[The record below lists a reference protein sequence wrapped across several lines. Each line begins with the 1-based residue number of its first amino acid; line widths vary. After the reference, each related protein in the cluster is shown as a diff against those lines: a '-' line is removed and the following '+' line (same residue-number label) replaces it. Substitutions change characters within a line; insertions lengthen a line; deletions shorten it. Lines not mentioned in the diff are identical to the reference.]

1 MPTRAGSVFPF
12 PWTNMSDPTW
22 ISILPPLLAIA
33 LAIRTRQV
41 YLSLAGGIWLGC
53 TILNGWNPGVG
64 LSESI
69 EYGVRVLGCIPEA
82 PGESCNPGDAKVVM
96 FTLVIG
102 ALIATLTASGGVAGF
117 VAWLE
122 RNRWVTN
129 GRRAQLLAWLIGVL
143 IFIES
148 NITVLVAGSVSRP
161 LFDRYRISRE
171 KLAYLI
177 DSTSAPVCILIPLNA
192 WGAYNLGILNGLGVE
207 DPLGVFLKSILF
219 NFYSFAAVILALAVV
234 LWKMDWGPM
243 KRAEARASRGE
254 VLSEGA
260 TPMMDESVLGRD
272 DELPIPP
279 RALNMIAPVLVLV
292 LMMPVGLWITG
303 GGDLRA
309 GEGSTS
315 VLWASMAGLAT
326 AWILLLFQGAYR
338 LDQLVRVALK
348 GAGGLVP
355 LALIL
360 LLALALG
367 DVTGEL
373 GTGRYVAGLVEGTLA
388 PAVFLPLVFVVSSA
402 IAFSIGSSWGTFA
415 IMIPIAV
422 PAAASMNLDPA
433 PFLAAALSGGIFGD
447 HCSPISDTT
456 VISSMASATDH
467 VDHVRTQLPYALA
480 GGAVATVGFAVAGAF
495 L

>member
-1 MPTRAGSVFPF
+1 M
-12 PWTNMSDPTW
+12 NDPTW
-22 ISILPPLLAIA
+22 ISILPPLLAIV
-33 LAIRTRQV
+33 LAIATRQV
-41 YLSLAGGIWLGC
+41 YLSLAGGIWLGW
-53 TILNGWNPGVG
+53 TILLNWNPAAGMA
-64 LSESI
+64 ESI
-69 EYGVRVLGCIPEA
+69 DSAVRVLNDPY
-82 PGESCNPGDAKVVM
+82 DAGVIM
-96 FTLVIG
+96 FTLAIG
-102 ALIATLTASGGVAGF
+102 ALIATLSSSGGVAGF

-122 RNRWVTN
+122 RNRWVNN

-161 LFDRYRISRE
+161 LFDRYRVSRE

-177 DSTSAPVCILIPLNA
+177 DSTSAPICILIPLNA
-192 WGAYNLGILNGLGVE
+192 WGAYNLGILNRLGVE
-207 DPLGVFLKSILF
+207 DSLGVFLRSIFF

-234 LWKMDWGPM
+234 LARIDWGPM
-243 KRAEARASRGE
+243 KRAEARAAKGE
-254 VLSEGA
+254 VLSPGA
-260 TPMMDESVLGRD
+260 TPIMDEGILGSGD
-272 DELPIPP
+272 DAPIPA
-279 RALNMIAPVLVLV
+279 RAINMVVPVVVLVA
-292 LMMPVGLWITG
+292 LMPLGLWATG
-303 GGDLRA
+303 EGDLRA
-309 GEGSTS
+309 GDGSVA
-315 VLWASMAGLAT
+315 VLWGSLGGLAA
-326 AWILLLFQGAYR
+326 AWILLLAQRAYSVNE
-338 LDQLVRVALK
+338 LVKIALR

-373 GTGRYVAGLVEGTLA
+373 GTGNYVAGLTQGVLA
-388 PAVFLPLVFVVSSA
+388 PVVLLPLSFVVSSA

-415 IMIPIAV
+415 IMIPIMV
-422 PAAASMNLDPA
+422 PAAAALQLDLA

-480 GGAVATVGFAVAGAF
+480 GGAVATVCFAVAGAF

>member
-1 MPTRAGSVFPF
+1 M
-12 PWTNMSDPTW
+12 NDPTW
-22 ISILPPLLAIA
+22 ISVLPPLLAIV
-33 LAIRTRQV
+33 LAIATRQV
-41 YLSLAGGIWLGC
+41 YLSLAGGIWLGW
-53 TILNGWNPGVG
+53 TILLNWNPAAGVA
-64 LSESI
+64 ESI
-69 EYGVRVLGCIPEA
+69 ESAVRVLGD
-82 PGESCNPGDAKVVM
+82 GYDARVIM

-102 ALIATLTASGGVAGF
+102 ALIATMSSSGGVAGF

-129 GRRAQLLAWLIGVL
+129 GKRAQMLAWLIGVL

-161 LFDRYRISRE
+161 LFDRYRVSRE

-177 DSTSAPVCILIPLNA
+177 DSTSAPICILIPLNA

-207 DPLGVFLKSILF
+207 DSLGVFLRSIFF

-234 LWKMDWGPM
+234 LARLDWGPM
-243 KRAEARASRGE
+243 KRAEARAAKGE
-254 VLSEGA
+254 VLSPGA
-260 TPMMDESVLGRD
+260 TPMMDEGILGSGED
-272 DELPIPP
+272 APIVP
-279 RALNMIAPVLVLV
+279 RAMNMVVPVLVLV
-292 LMMPVGLWITG
+292 GLMPLGLWATG
-303 GGDLRA
+303 EGDLRA
-309 GEGSTS
+309 GDGSIA
-315 VLWASMAGLAT
+315 VLWASLGGLAA
-326 AWILLLFQGAYR
+326 AWVLLLAQRAYSVNE
-338 LDQLVRVALK
+338 LVKIALR

-373 GTGRYVAGLVEGTLA
+373 GTGEYVAGLTEGVLA
-388 PAVFLPLVFVVSSA
+388 PVVLLPLAFVVSAA

-415 IMIPIAV
+415 IMIPIMV
-422 PAAASMNLDPA
+422 PAAAVLQLDLA

-480 GGAVATVGFAVAGAF
+480 GGAVATVCFAVAGAF

>member
-1 MPTRAGSVFPF
+1 M
-12 PWTNMSDPTW
+12 NDPTW
-22 ISILPPLLAIA
+22 ISVLPPLLAIA
-33 LAIRTRQV
+33 LAIGTRQV
-41 YLSLAGGIWLGC
+41 YLSLAGGIWLGW
-53 TILNGWNPGVG
+53 TILLNWNPAAGIA
-64 LSESI
+64 ESI
-69 EYGVRVLGCIPEA
+69 ESAVRVLNDPY
-82 PGESCNPGDAKVVM
+82 DAGVIM

-102 ALIATLTASGGVAGF
+102 ALIATLSSSGGVAGF

-122 RNRWVTN
+122 RNRWVNN

-161 LFDRYRISRE
+161 LFDRYRVSRE

-177 DSTSAPVCILIPLNA
+177 DSTSAPICILIPLNA

-207 DPLGVFLKSILF
+207 DSLGVFLRSILF

-234 LWKMDWGPM
+234 LARIDWGPM
-243 KRAEARASRGE
+243 KRAEARAAKGE
-254 VLSEGA
+254 VLSPGA
-260 TPMMDESVLGRD
+260 TPIMDEAILDSGD
-272 DELPIPP
+272 DAPIPP
-279 RALNMIAPVLVLV
+279 RAINMVVPVLVLV
-292 LMMPVGLWITG
+292 GLMPLGLWATG
-303 GGDLRA
+303 EGDLRA
-309 GEGSTS
+309 GDGSIA
-315 VLWASMAGLAT
+315 VLWGSLGGLAA
-326 AWILLLFQGAYR
+326 AWILLLAQRAYPVNE
-338 LDQLVRVALK
+338 LVKIALR

-367 DVTGEL
+367 DVTREL
-373 GTGRYVAGLVEGTLA
+373 GTGDYVAGLTEGVLA
-388 PAVFLPLVFVVSSA
+388 PVVLLPLAFVVSSA

-415 IMIPIAV
+415 IMIPIMV
-422 PAAASMNLDPA
+422 PAAAALQLDLA

-480 GGAVATVGFAVAGAF
+480 AGAVATVCFAVAGAF

>member
-1 MPTRAGSVFPF
+1 M
-12 PWTNMSDPTW
+12 NDPTW
-22 ISILPPLLAIA
+22 ISVLPPLLAIV
-33 LAIRTRQV
+33 LAIATRQV
-41 YLSLAGGIWLGC
+41 YLSLAGGIWLGW
-53 TILNGWNPGVG
+53 TILLNWNPAAGVA
-64 LSESI
+64 ESI
-69 EYGVRVLGCIPEA
+69 ESAVRVLGD
-82 PGESCNPGDAKVVM
+82 GYDARVIM

-102 ALIATLTASGGVAGF
+102 ALIATMSSSGGVAGF

-129 GRRAQLLAWLIGVL
+129 GKRAQMLAWLIGVL

-161 LFDRYRISRE
+161 LFDRYRVSRE

-177 DSTSAPVCILIPLNA
+177 DSTSAPICILIPLNA

-207 DPLGVFLKSILF
+207 DSLGVFLRSIFF

-234 LWKMDWGPM
+234 LARLDWGPM
-243 KRAEARASRGE
+243 KRAEARAAKGE
-254 VLSEGA
+254 VLSPGA
-260 TPMMDESVLGRD
+260 TPMMDEGILGSGED
-272 DELPIPP
+272 APIVP
-279 RALNMIAPVLVLV
+279 RAMNMVVPVLVLV
-292 LMMPVGLWITG
+292 GLMPLGLWATG
-303 GGDLRA
+303 EGDLRA
-309 GEGSTS
+309 GDGSIA
-315 VLWASMAGLAT
+315 VLWASLGGLAA
-326 AWILLLFQGAYR
+326 AWILLLAQRAYSVNE
-338 LDQLVRVALK
+338 LVKIALR

-373 GTGRYVAGLVEGTLA
+373 GTGEYVAGLTEGVLA
-388 PAVFLPLVFVVSSA
+388 PIVLLPLAFVVSAA

-415 IMIPIAV
+415 IMIPIMV
-422 PAAASMNLDPA
+422 PAAAALQLDLA

-480 GGAVATVGFAVAGAF
+480 GGAVATVCFAVAGAF

>member
-1 MPTRAGSVFPF
+1 
-12 PWTNMSDPTW
+12 MSDPTW
-22 ISILPPLLAIA
+22 ISVLPPLLAIV
-33 LAIRTRQV
+33 LAIATRQV
-41 YLSLAGGIWLGC
+41 YLSLAGGIWLGW
-53 TILNGWNPGVG
+53 TILLNWNPAAGVA
-64 LSESI
+64 ESI
-69 EYGVRVLGCIPEA
+69 ESAVRVLNDPY
-82 PGESCNPGDAKVVM
+82 DAGVIM

-102 ALIATLTASGGVAGF
+102 ALIATLSSSGGVAGF

-122 RNRWVTN
+122 RNRWVNN
-129 GRRAQLLAWLIGVL
+129 GRRAQLMAWLIGVL

-177 DSTSAPVCILIPLNA
+177 DSTSAPICILIPLNA
-192 WGAYNLGILNGLGVE
+192 WGAYNLGILNRLGVE
-207 DPLGVFLKSILF
+207 DSLGVFLRSILF

-234 LWKMDWGPM
+234 LAKMDWGPM
-243 KRAEARASRGE
+243 KRAEARAAKGE
-254 VLSEGA
+254 VLSPGA
-260 TPMMDESVLGRD
+260 TPIMDEAILGSGD
-272 DELPIPP
+272 DAPIPP
-279 RALNMIAPVLVLV
+279 RAINMVVPVLVLV
-292 LMMPVGLWITG
+292 GLMPLGLWATG
-303 GGDLRA
+303 EGDLRA
-309 GEGSTS
+309 GDGSIA
-315 VLWASMAGLAT
+315 VLWGSLGGLAA
-326 AWILLLFQGAYR
+326 AWILLLAQRAYSVNE
-338 LDQLVRVALK
+338 LVKIALR

-373 GTGRYVAGLVEGTLA
+373 GTGEYVAGLTEGVLA
-388 PAVFLPLVFVVSSA
+388 PVVLLPLAFVVSAA

-415 IMIPIAV
+415 IMIPIMV
-422 PAAASMNLDPA
+422 PAAAALQLDLA

-480 GGAVATVGFAVAGAF
+480 GGAVATVCFAVAGAF

>member
-1 MPTRAGSVFPF
+1 M
-12 PWTNMSDPTW
+12 NDPTW
-22 ISILPPLLAIA
+22 ISVLPPLLAIV
-33 LAIRTRQV
+33 LAIATRQV
-41 YLSLAGGIWLGC
+41 YLSLAGGIWLGW
-53 TILNGWNPGVG
+53 TILLSWNPAAGVA
-64 LSESI
+64 ESI
-69 EYGVRVLGCIPEA
+69 ESAVRVLNDPY
-82 PGESCNPGDAKVVM
+82 DAGVIM

-102 ALIATLTASGGVAGF
+102 ALIATLSSSGGVAGF

-122 RNRWVTN
+122 RNRWVNN
-129 GRRAQLLAWLIGVL
+129 GRRAQLMAWLIGVL

-161 LFDRYRISRE
+161 LFDRYRVSRE

-177 DSTSAPVCILIPLNA
+177 DSTSAPICILIPLNA

-207 DPLGVFLKSILF
+207 DSLGVFLRSILF

-234 LWKMDWGPM
+234 LARMDWGPM
-243 KRAEARASRGE
+243 KRAEARAAKGE
-254 VLSEGA
+254 VLSPGA
-260 TPMMDESVLGRD
+260 TPIMDEAILGSGED
-272 DELPIPP
+272 APIPP
-279 RALNMIAPVLVLV
+279 RAVNMVVPVLVLV
-292 LMMPVGLWITG
+292 GLMPLGLWATG
-303 GGDLRA
+303 EGDLRA
-309 GEGSTS
+309 GDGSIA
-315 VLWASMAGLAT
+315 VLWGSLGGLAA
-326 AWILLLFQGAYR
+326 AWILLLAQRAYSVNE
-338 LDQLVRVALK
+338 LVKIALR

-373 GTGRYVAGLVEGTLA
+373 GTGEYVAGLTEGVLA
-388 PAVFLPLVFVVSSA
+388 PAVLLPLAFVVSAA

-415 IMIPIAV
+415 IMIPIMV
-422 PAAASMNLDPA
+422 PAAAALQLDLA

-480 GGAVATVGFAVAGAF
+480 GGAVATVCFAVAGAF

>member
-1 MPTRAGSVFPF
+1 M
-12 PWTNMSDPTW
+12 NDPTW
-22 ISILPPLLAIA
+22 ISVLPPLLAIA
-33 LAIRTRQV
+33 LAITTRQV
-41 YLSLAGGIWLGC
+41 YLSLAGGIWLGW
-53 TILNGWNPGVG
+53 TILLNWNPAGG
-64 LSESI
+64 MAESI
-69 EYGVRVLGCIPEA
+69 ESAVRVLGD
-82 PGESCNPGDAKVVM
+82 GYDARVIM

-102 ALIATLTASGGVAGF
+102 ALIATLSSSGGVAGF

-122 RNRWVTN
+122 RNRWVNN

-177 DSTSAPVCILIPLNA
+177 DSTSAPICILIPLNA

-207 DPLGVFLKSILF
+207 DSLGVFLRSIFF

-234 LWKMDWGPM
+234 LARMDWGPM
-243 KRAEARASRGE
+243 KRAEARAAKGE
-254 VLSEGA
+254 VLSPGA
-260 TPMMDESVLGRD
+260 MPMMDEGVLGTGD
-272 DELPIPP
+272 DAPIQP
-279 RALNMIAPVLVLV
+279 RALNMVVPVLVLV
-292 LMMPVGLWITG
+292 ALMPLGLWATG
-303 GGDLRA
+303 EGDLRA
-309 GEGSTS
+309 GDGSIA
-315 VLWASMAGLAT
+315 VLWASLGALAV
-326 AWILLLFQGAYR
+326 AWILLLAQRAYSVNE
-338 LDQLVRVALK
+338 LVKIALR

-373 GTGRYVAGLVEGTLA
+373 GTGDYVAGLTEGVLA
-388 PAVFLPLVFVVSSA
+388 PVVLLPLSFVVSSA

-415 IMIPIAV
+415 IMIPIMV
-422 PAAASMNLDPA
+422 PAAAALQLDLA

-480 GGAVATVGFAVAGAF
+480 GGAVATVCFAVAGAF